1 MFSYLSN
8 PTAGQPG
15 APAGTYNARLLQQQP
30 SILSGMGNNFGNM
43 FSSVGNGIGNIF
55 GYPPQ
60 EPNQQQVQAQKEEQ
74 QQLLT
79 RQSTKAMVSSI
90 LTVAL
95 SVSSFVFVLF
105 LILVFI
111 HYTMTPI
118 FSFSPAEPGIITIP
132 TSSDRQIAFTT
143 SPAPSDL
150 SANFVGVPAC
160 SYTISADVY
169 LSGDF
174 MTSAF
179 PRMILYRS
187 VKNGGVT
194 INSQRGG
201 ADLGARTVDGYIT
214 QIPDSNLVVWL
225 DPIKNDLF
233 VSVVTNGQTGVA
245 AGSSAAAGS
254 VPAAST
260 APNRI
265 ETTKAIENVPM
276 KKVFR
281 LTIVFTQQFLEVYI
295 NGNLEQSL
303 AFIGAPLTSATN
315 ANFYG
320 PVSAV
325 GPNIRLANLTFWPRT
340 LTAREVRTY
349 GSPMVN
355 ETFFYKIIK

>member
-1 MFSYLSN
+1 VA
-8 PTAGQPG
+8 TQ
-15 APAGTYNARLLQQQP
+15 NARLQQP
-30 SILSGMGNNFGNM
+30 A
-43 FSSVGNGIGNIF
+43 GIG
-55 GYPPQ
+55 
-60 EPNQQQVQAQKEEQ
+60 A
-74 QQLLT
+74 QQLLP
-79 RQSTKAMVSSI
+79 TKGMFSGL

-95 SVSSFVFVLF
+95 YLSSFLFVLF

-143 SPAPSDL
+143 SPAASDL
-150 SANFVGVPAC
+150 SANFIGIPAC
-160 SYTISADVY
+160 SYTVSADVY

-174 MTSAF
+174 MTSTY
-179 PRMILYRS
+179 PRMILYRA

-194 INSQRGG
+194 MNSQRSN
-201 ADLGARTVDGYIT
+201 ADLGARSVDAYSN
-214 QIPDSNLVVWL
+214 QFSDSNIMVWL

-233 VSVVTNGQTGVA
+233 VSVVTNGQTGI
-245 AGSSAAAGS
+245 G
-254 VPAAST
+254 VPAATAGSGSAAPPASI

-303 AFIGAPLTSATN
+303 AFIGAPLTAATN

-349 GSPMVN
+349 GAPIAN
-355 ETFFYKIIK
+355 ETFFFKSIK

>member
-1 MFSYLSN
+1 MA
-8 PTAGQPG
+8 TQ
-15 APAGTYNARLLQQQP
+15 NARLQQ
-30 SILSGMGNNFGNM
+30 SA
-43 FSSVGNGIGNIF
+43 GIG
-55 GYPPQ
+55 
-60 EPNQQQVQAQKEEQ
+60 AQ
-74 QQLLT
+74 QQLHAKKGMFSGL
-79 RQSTKAMVSSI
+79 

-95 SVSSFVFVLF
+95 YLSSFLFVLF

-118 FSFSPAEPGIITIP
+118 FSFSPAEPGIISVP

-143 SPAPSDL
+143 SPAASDL
-150 SANFVGVPAC
+150 SANFIGIPAC
-160 SYTISADVY
+160 SYTVSADVY

-174 MTSAF
+174 MTSTY
-179 PRMILYRS
+179 PRMILYRA

-194 INSQRGG
+194 MNSQRGN
-201 ADLGARTVDGYIT
+201 ADLGARSVDAYSN
-214 QIPDSNLVVWL
+214 QFPDSNLMVWL

-233 VSVVTNGQTGVA
+233 VSVVTNGQTGVGGPIA
-245 AGSSAAAGS
+245 TTAGSGSGSGSAAP
-254 VPAAST
+254 PAT
-260 APNRI
+260 IAPNRI

-303 AFIGAPLTSATN
+303 AFIGAPLTAATN

-349 GSPMVN
+349 GAPIAN
-355 ETFFYKIIK
+355 ETFFFKSIK